1 MNSTAKLFNEL
12 VATTP
17 PEVKQ
22 RVDWSF
28 SIADKIDSILKQK
41 GMSQKTFAKE
51 MGCSEAEVSRWC
63 AGTHNFTLSTLAKIS
78 TALGIPI
85 ISVTK

>member
-1 MNSTAKLFNEL
+1 MNSTANLFNEL
-12 VATTP
+12 VAATP
-17 PEVKQ
+17 PDIKQ

-28 SIADKIDSILKQK
+28 GIADKIDSILKEK
-41 GMSQKTFAKE
+41 GMTQKAFAKE

-78 TALGIPI
+78 STLGTPI
-85 ISVTK
+85 IKVAQ